1 MTRILICLLSGLS
14 LVLGLVADHVN
25 AKTIDQLLQQRLSY
39 MKDVA
44 AHKWYHNL
52 PIEDPKREIVVL
64 KHASLQGLKY
74 GIRIESSEHFFQLQ
88 IDAAKEIQHYWFDR
102 WNDKPDLKPGVVPDL
117 KNEIRPALIEWGNQ
131 ITRAL
136 SEQRSSKPASI
147 SVEGLSTETANR
159 LLNATQIIDKYPN
172 QLTQVLGAGILRV
185 GTTGDYAPFSY
196 LSKGSQGGRYEG
208 IDIDLARDLAQSLQ
222 VELVWVET
230 SWPRLMTDLSSGG
243 FDIGMSG
250 ISINLDRQRTAFFS
264 LPYHVG
270 GKTAI
275 IRCDDKDQFRSLA
288 DIDKA
293 GIRIV
298 VNPGG
303 TNQKFVTG
311 SIRNAEVRV
320 HPDNRTIFSEIA
332 NDHADVMITDAIEVQ
347 LQSAN
352 DSTLCPA
359 MPGKTFTYPQKGYLL
374 PQDTVWKEYINT
386 WLSLRIEEG
395 IVKEIFASH
404 LGPNH

>member
-1 MTRILICLLSGLS
+1 MTQILICLLS
-14 LVLGLVADHVN
+14 VLCLVAGHVD
-25 AKTIDQLLQQRLSY
+25 ARPLDQLLQQRLGH

-44 AHKWYHNL
+44 AYKWHHNL
-52 PIEDPKREIVVL
+52 PVEDLKREEVVL
-64 KHASLQGLKY
+64 RNASIQGLKY
-74 GIRIESSEHFFQLQ
+74 GLRVESNEHFFQLQ
-88 IDAAKEIQHYWFDR
+88 IDAAKEIQRYWFDR
-102 WNDKPDLKPGVVPDL
+102 WDSNPDLSPGLVPDL
-117 KNEIRPALIEWGNQ
+117 NNEIRPALIELGNQ

-136 SEQRSSKPASI
+136 SEQPSSKRGSV

-159 LLNATQIIDKYPN
+159 LLDATQIIEKYSN
-172 QLTQVLGAGILRV
+172 QLTQILEAGILRV

-196 LSKGSQGGRYEG
+196 LSKRTPKATYEG
-208 IDIDLARDLAQSLQ
+208 IDIDLARDLALSLQ

-230 SWPRLMTDLSSGG
+230 SWPALMTDSDSGQ
-243 FDIGMSG
+243 FDIAMSG
-250 ISINLDRQRTAFFS
+250 ISINLARQRTAFFS
-264 LPYHVG
+264 LPYHEG
-270 GKTAI
+270 GKTPI
-275 IRCDDKDQFRSLA
+275 IRCDDKDQFRSLS
-288 DIDKA
+288 DIDKP

-359 MPGKTFTYPQKGYLL
+359 MPGKTFTYSQKGYLL
-374 PQDTVWKEYINT
+374 PQDTVWKEYVNT

-395 IVKEIFASH
+395 IVKKIFARH